1 MICDF
6 CGHDNEPGASL
17 CARCG
22 VEFGHGPKGTQYQQ
36 PQIYQQPEGRPIAEE
51 FEDKQYRAAGIFK
64 SVAPTRKI
72 LIIVIPAVVIIVAL
86 IVVASM
92 LGGSGGSAQK
102 NHIEF
107 FSDSGESIISG
118 NNNEKFAIKGTA
130 ASTQISLDGSK
141 AVVLID
147 FNSRNGGA
155 LWFVTTSG
163 AVLIAEDVFA
173 YRLADSGNGV
183 AYFTEY
189 DDKIDEAA
197 LYLYDTSGRKA
208 TLITDKAYFN
218 GNSTMPGVAISPNGK
233 SVGYILDYD
242 ERNYEFTGYIKI
254 DGKNPEKVGDEMFA
268 VAISD
273 GGKYLYYR
281 KVDVKTGEAS
291 LHVRSGRNEFRLVPD
306 ASNVQMMLNKDYS
319 EVLLSVY
326 DGDRR
331 TFISRRGG
339 ERERISG
346 AAILSLVM
354 SRGAQ
359 TRTCDNEFSNVIID
373 IIVYGKSSM
382 SDFVAVTD
390 EGLAYYNN
398 RLEANKIAGSSNYA
412 YSAEIS
418 NDGKTLYFINNSN
431 RLSSIDPTVPGAER
445 KEIEKSVLSFAAS
458 GNGRSVYYV
467 NDVDEL
473 YYVSGSGTQTLIAE
487 EVYSGS
493 LTMSYSSN
501 RVFFLMD
508 YRSNRGGELYCS
520 NNGGRRAK
528 VSGADEVMALWSTPA
543 NIFYISRDNELFRSN
558 GNEKFALF
566 HDRISRWEVPY

>member
-1 MICDF
+1 MTCEF
-6 CGHDNEPGASL
+6 CGHTNEPGARL

-22 VEFGHGPKGTQYQQ
+22 ADLESGQKSAQNQQ
-36 PQIYQQPEGRPIAEE
+36 PQTYQQAAGRPADEE
-51 FEDKQYRAAGIFK
+51 YENTRRSPVSPIKPA
-64 SVAPTRKI
+64 APTKKI
-72 LIIVIPAVVIIVAL
+72 LMVAIPAAVIVIAL
-86 IVVASM
+86 ILVASA
-92 LGGSGGSAQK
+92 LGGSGGSALK

-107 FSDSGESIISG
+107 FSDKGEAILSG
-118 NNNEKFAIKGTA
+118 NNNDKFSIDGNI
-130 ASTQISLDGSK
+130 ASKQVSLDGSK
-141 AVVLID
+141 AAALTD
-147 FNSRNGGA
+147 FTRSGGT
-155 LWFVTTSG
+155 LWFITPSG
-163 AVLIAEDVFA
+163 AAKVADDVFA
-173 YRLADSGNGV
+173 YKLADSGDGV
-183 AYFTEY
+183 AFFTEY
-189 DDKIDEAA
+189 DEKIDEAA
-197 LYLYDTSGRKA
+197 LYLYDTSGKKA
-208 TLITDKAYFN
+208 ALITDKAYFD
-218 GNSTMPGVAISPNGK
+218 GTWTMPGVAISPNGR
-233 SVGYILDYD
+233 SVGYIMDYD
-242 ERNYEFTGYIKI
+242 ERNYEFTGYVKI
-254 DGKNPEKVGDEMFA
+254 DGKNPDKVGDEMFA

-331 TFISRRGG
+331 TFISRKGG

-346 AAILSLVM
+346 AAILSLVVP
-354 SRGAQ
+354 RGAQ
-359 TRTCDNEFSNVIID
+359 VRNCENEFSNIVINV
-373 IIVYGKSSM
+373 IVYGKSAL

-390 EGLAYYNN
+390 EGLAYYNKN
-398 RLEANKIAGSSNYA
+398 LEANRIAASSNYA

-418 NDGKTLYFINNSN
+418 NDGKTLNFVNNSN

-445 KEIEKSVLSFAAS
+445 KEIEKGIRAFVSS
-458 GNGRSVYYV
+458 GDGKSLYYV
-467 NDVDEL
+467 NDDDEL

-493 LTMSYSSN
+493 LTMSLSSN

-508 YRSNRGGELYCS
+508 YRSNRGGELYWS
-520 NNGGRRAK
+520 NNGRRRTK
-528 VSGADEVMALWSTPA
+528 VSGADEVMALWSTPT

-566 HDRISRWEVPY
+566 HENVDR